1 MVDWEHP
8 EDPPGEWQREHLRR
22 YVATG
27 GADGHM
33 WNLPWVDPAGPPDA
47 PTLLLT
53 TIGRRSGRA
62 RRTPLIY
69 GRDGDRFVVVASAG
83 GAPTHPAWYLNLTA
97 DPRVRIQVRGDR
109 MAARART
116 ASAAERARL
125 WPLMV
130 EIWPPYDDYQ
140 AKAGR
145 EIPVVVIEPVAD

>member
-22 YVATG
+22 YVATN

-33 WNLPWVDPAGPPDA
+33 WNLPWADPDGLPDA

-53 TIGRRSGRA
+53 TIGRRSGKT

-69 GRDGDRFVVVASAG
+69 GRDGDRYVVVASAG
-83 GAPTHPAWYLNLTA
+83 GQPTHPAWYLNLTA
-97 DPRVRIQVRGDR
+97 DPRVRIQVRDQRIAG
-109 MAARART
+109 RART
-116 ASAAERARL
+116 ASAEERARL
-125 WPLMV
+125 WPMMAA
-130 EIWPPYDDYQ
+130 IWPPYDDYQ

-145 EIPVVVIEPVAD
+145 EIPVVIIEPVAD